1 MPRISGDLWQWLSDS
16 AHFYVCG
23 AVRMGQDVERAMV
36 DIVAEYGRN
45 SASEATAI
53 VTDLKKRGRYQAD
66 VY

>member
-1 MPRISGDLWQWLSDS
+1 MPRIGGDLWQWLSDG

-36 DIVAEYGRN
+36 DIVVEHGRK
-45 SASEATAI
+45 SASEAIAF